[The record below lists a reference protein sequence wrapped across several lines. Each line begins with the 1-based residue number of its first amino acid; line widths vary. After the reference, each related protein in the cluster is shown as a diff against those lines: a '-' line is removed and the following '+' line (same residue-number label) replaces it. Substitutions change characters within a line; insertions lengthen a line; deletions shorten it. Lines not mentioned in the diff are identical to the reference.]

1 MITTF
6 RLSPKNQVTIPAEGR
21 SLLPE
26 GERTF
31 HAIAHVVPQAEGS
44 TQTYPIVVMLSPAE
58 IRRREERIRAD
69 TNLTPFERDRRS
81 MQLRATAR
89 QLTMDD
95 QNRVVLPEPLV
106 AHLGLDKDVFFIPL
120 NDSLRVW
127 NPEHYR
133 RWSGLD
139 AGLVD
144 PSLSTY
150 LLA

>member
-1 MITTF
+1 MLTTF

-26 GERTF
+26 GEREF
-31 HAIAHVVPQAEGS
+31 HAIAHGVPVREGAAE
-44 TQTYPIVVMLSPAE
+44 TFPILVLLTAAE
-58 IRRREERIRAD
+58 LRRREERIRGDAS
-69 TNLTPFERDRRS
+69 LSAFERDRRA

-89 QLTMDD
+89 NLAMDD
-95 QNRVVLPEPLV
+95 QNRVVLPEPFV
-106 AHLGLDKDVFFIPL
+106 SHLRLEREVFFVAL

-127 NPEHYR
+127 NPAHYR
-133 RWSGLD
+133 TW
-139 AGLVD
+139 AGDTLVD